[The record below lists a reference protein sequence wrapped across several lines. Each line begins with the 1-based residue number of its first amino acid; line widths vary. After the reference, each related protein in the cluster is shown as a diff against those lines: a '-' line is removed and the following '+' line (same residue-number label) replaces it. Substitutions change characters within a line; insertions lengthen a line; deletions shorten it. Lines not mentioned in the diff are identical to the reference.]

1 MIKKKNTLPVILVCL
16 VILAQGCAAL
26 PEVPEP
32 TPEPTQTDT
41 LLPAT
46 ETLLPPTLTS
56 IPPTPTPTRE
66 VISSGNVQRLIS
78 VWGFSLTDDDFRTV
92 AFSPDGQL
100 LAAGTGQNYDS
111 PDQKLRLFDVP
122 TGELLAESEKVDSI
136 IWDLVFSPSGSF
148 LAVGLDSG
156 IVQIRGPQ
164 DLNQIQQFYFP
175 GPVNSLSIS
184 PDGTKLAVGV
194 ADNGNGTVFIIDLN
208 SGETLLSFG
217 AHPYSVADMDFSP
230 DGSLLATGA
239 VDRTV
244 KVWNS
249 ATGALIHS
257 LPQDGQGTAV
267 AFSHNGGL
275 LASGFCA
282 KSENYVCQEGGVLLW
297 STTTW
302 DLFRTLS
309 GSGNW
314 IEDLDFSV
322 SDDLVAGVDRNG
334 FLHFWRVNDGVNLH
348 SLKINSYGSIAV
360 AISNDG
366 LYIAD
371 GSAYTLG
378 LRAIGQ

>member
-1 MIKKKNTLPVILVCL
+1 MIMKKNTLPVILLCL
-16 VILAQGCAAL
+16 VIFAQGCAAQPDVSEL
-26 PEVPEP
+26 V
-32 TPEPTQTDT
+32 PEPTQTDT
-41 LLPAT
+41 LPLAT

-66 VISSGNVQRLIS
+66 VISSANVQRLIS
-78 VWGFSLTDDDFRTV
+78 VWGFPLPDDDFRTV
-92 AFSPDGQL
+92 AFSPDGQI
-100 LAAGTGQNYDS
+100 LAAGTGQNNDS
-111 PDQKLRLFDVP
+111 PDQKLRLLDVP
-122 TGELLAESEKVDSI
+122 TGQLLAESEKVDSI
-136 IWDLVFSPSGSF
+136 IWDLDYSPAGDF
-148 LAVGLDSG
+148 LAVALDSG

-164 DLNQIQQFYFP
+164 DLSQIRQIYFP

-184 PDGTKLAVGV
+184 PDGKKLAAGV
-194 ADNGNGTVFIIDLN
+194 ADNGSGTVFIIDLP
-208 SGETLLSFG
+208 SGENLLSFW

-230 DGSLLATGA
+230 DGSVLATGA
-239 VDRTV
+239 VDRIT

-249 ATGALIHS
+249 ATGELIQS

-267 AFSHNGGL
+267 AFSNNGGL

-282 KSENYVCQEGGVLLW
+282 KSENYVCQQGGVLLW

-309 GSGNW
+309 GPDNW
-314 IEDLDFSV
+314 VEDLAFSAA
-322 SDDLVAGVDRNG
+322 DDLVAGVDRNG

-348 SLKINSYGSIAV
+348 SLKINSYGSNAV
-360 AISNDG
+360 AISSDG

-378 LRAIGQ
+378 LRGIGQ